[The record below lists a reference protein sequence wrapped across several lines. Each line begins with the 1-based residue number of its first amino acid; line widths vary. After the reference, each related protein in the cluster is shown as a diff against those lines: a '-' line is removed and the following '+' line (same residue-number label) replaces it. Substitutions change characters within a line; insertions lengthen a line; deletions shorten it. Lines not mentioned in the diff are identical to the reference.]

1 MMPQEIIV
9 CLEKSKRLPFDK
21 SVDKLQDGAYIKRLQ
36 GLFCVLQFFSDL
48 DVLGAVFLTG
58 AAFGAVIHG
67 SGVLFEGRNLDI
79 FQHGADF
86 LCMALWL

>member
-67 SGVLFEGRNLDI
+67 VITGLRLRRRLGWRRSLV
-79 FQHGADF
+79 
-86 LCMALWL
+86 

>member
-36 GLFCVLQFFSDL
+36 GLFCVLQFF
-48 DVLGAVFLTG
+48 
-58 AAFGAVIHG
+58 
-67 SGVLFEGRNLDI
+67 
-79 FQHGADF
+79 
-86 LCMALWL
+86 